1 MMRLLFISTIG
12 VVVAY
17 FVLQSRL
24 TTNST
29 EKPIFLQTDEIAHTH
44 QTLINTKI
52 HSLIE
57 PDSFQLETLKTDYSN
72 LWAHLNH
79 LYTTN
84 DIETGKEYYT
94 EDWFKQLNN
103 QYTGKTKAA
112 IVREDKEHNLH
123 IINWD
128 DDNLLCTAID
138 SNAVLCYYYPDK
150 TIKKTKA
157 TLAIVLLLQGDHWR
171 VDALRVI
178 SENDADETNRPVK
191 DSVSIIHLHS
201 FNTKQYPPQ
210 NKKSSL

>member
-12 VVVAY
+12 VVITY

-29 EKPIFLQTDEIAHTH
+29 EKPIFLQTDEIADAHHTV
-44 QTLINTKI
+44 INTKI

-57 PDSFQLETLKTDYSN
+57 PNSFQLETLKADYSN

-79 LYTTN
+79 LYATN
-84 DIETGKEYYT
+84 DIVPGKEYYT

-103 QYTGKTKAA
+103 QYTGKIKST
-112 IVREDKEHNLH
+112 VTREDKEHNLH

-128 DDNLLCTAID
+128 DDDLLCAAID
-138 SNAVLCYYYPDK
+138 SNVVLHYYYPDK
-150 TIKKTKA
+150 TISKTKA

-171 VDALRVI
+171 IDGLRVI
-178 SENDADETNRPVK
+178 SESDADEMNKAAKEPSPITQLK
-191 DSVSIIHLHS
+191 I
-201 FNTKQYPPQ
+201 FYTKQYPQ
-210 NKKSSL
+210 HYN